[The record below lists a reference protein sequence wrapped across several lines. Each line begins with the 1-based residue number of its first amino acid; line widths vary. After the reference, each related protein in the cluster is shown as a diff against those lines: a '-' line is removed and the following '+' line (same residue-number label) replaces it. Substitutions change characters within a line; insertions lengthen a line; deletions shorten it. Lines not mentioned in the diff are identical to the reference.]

1 MKADTGSGPLIR
13 RSVPGSDTIRE
24 DRAMHLMLLTFAFLS
39 SSQATA
45 SPSGQTPAPAAAQA
59 PATAPAEALSTQMPL
74 EALMAIPAA
83 RAIILEVYPNLD
95 QNPMYEQLKSRS
107 LRAIVPIAGG
117 TITNEQLDG
126 IDARLR
132 AIH

>member
-1 MKADTGSGPLIR
+1 
-13 RSVPGSDTIRE
+13 
-24 DRAMHLMLLTFAFLS
+24 MHLMLLSFALLAS
-39 SSQATA
+39 GQATA
-45 SPSGQTPAPAAAQA
+45 PQGQSPAPAQA
-59 PATAPAEALSTQMPL
+59 PAAPQAPAATQGEVLSTQMPV

-107 LRAIVPIAGG
+107 LRSIVPIAGG

-132 AIH
+132 ELH